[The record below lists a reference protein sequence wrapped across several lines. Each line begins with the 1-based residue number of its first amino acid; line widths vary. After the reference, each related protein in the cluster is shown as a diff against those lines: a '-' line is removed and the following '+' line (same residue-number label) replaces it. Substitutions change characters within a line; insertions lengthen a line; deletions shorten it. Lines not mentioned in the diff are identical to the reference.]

1 MRVAVIGAGPAG
13 ITAAYQLAKGGA
25 RVEVFEAG
33 NAVGGLCRTI
43 DLWGQKV
50 DLGPHRFFSQDPR
63 VNQLWLEV
71 AGSEYCMVDRLT
83 RIYYRRR
90 FFDYPLRPANALWNM
105 GLGVAIR
112 CLGSYLKEKLHPTF
126 GPGTEE
132 TFESWVVSRF
142 GRRLFNMFFKSY
154 SEKLWGIPCDA
165 LDADFAAQRIKK
177 FSLGQAIKAALG
189 IGKTHHKT
197 LVDQFAYPIG
207 GTGSVYERM
216 AQLVQD
222 LGGDIHLQCPVSRI
236 VHEKRTVTGIE
247 LADGRFKPFDQVI
260 STMPLTTMVRGLGNL
275 PAAVEN
281 SVNALRFRNTILV
294 YLNVADAN
302 LFKDQWLYIHSPD
315 LGMGRVTNFRNWV
328 PNLHGVSPNS
338 ILALEYW
345 CYDEDTAWQ
354 ETENNLIARAEQEIR
369 ATGLIGAARVLEG
382 KVVRIRRCYPVY
394 ARGYKQHLDPVVNYV
409 RRFQGLSAIGRY
421 GSFKYNNQDHSI
433 LMGLLAAENI
443 LENKGHDLWA
453 VNTDTTYQEAAVITK
468 TGLEYPDRLAAAST
482 PWKKP
487 QAVPAR
493 V

>member
-1 MRVAVIGAGPAG
+1 MRIAVIGAGPAG

-25 RVEVFEAG
+25 DVEVFEAG
-33 NAVGGLCRTI
+33 DAVGGLCRTI

-50 DLGPHRFFSQDPR
+50 DLGPHRFFSHDPR

-71 AGSEYCMVDRLT
+71 AGSDYRMVDRLT

-105 GLGVAIR
+105 GIVNAVS
-112 CLGSYLKEKLHPTF
+112 CLGSYLKEKIHPADNSARA
-126 GPGTEE
+126 E

-189 IGKTHHKT
+189 IGQSNHKT

-207 GTGSVYERM
+207 GTGSIYQRM
-216 AQLVQD
+216 AERVQEM
-222 LGGDIHLQCPVSRI
+222 GGVIHLQQPVGRI
-236 VHEKRTVTGIE
+236 VHEKRVVKGLE
-247 LADGRFKPFDQVI
+247 LADGRFEAFDQVI

-275 PAAVEN
+275 PVAVDKG
-281 SVNALRFRNTILV
+281 VAALRFRNTILA

-328 PNLHGVSPNS
+328 PSLYGDSSNS

-345 CYDEDTAWQ
+345 CYDEDALWQ
-354 ETENNLIARAEQEIR
+354 ESEQNVIKQAEQEIR
-369 ATGLIGAARVLEG
+369 TTGLIGNARVLEG
-382 KVVRIRRCYPVY
+382 KVIRIRRCYPVY
-394 ARGYKQHLDPVVNYV
+394 ARGYKQHLDPVVQFV
-409 RRFQGLSAIGRY
+409 RRFQGLTAIGRY

-443 LENKGHDLWA
+443 LENKRHDLWA

-468 TGLEYPDRLAAAST
+468 TGLEYPDRRPA

-487 QAVPAR
+487 VPAR